1 MSGSMETFSSWAL
14 ARGTGGVKIY
24 TKTGDDGST
33 GLFGNER
40 VAKDALRVEAY
51 GTVDEANSVIGTAL
65 AAGAPAELARVL
77 LDLQARL
84 FDLGADLATPRGH
97 RPDPSY
103 LTRIDDSHVTALE
116 ALIDRFDAELPPL
129 TNFVL
134 PGGTATSAQLH
145 QARAVARRAE
155 RLLVTLGRTED
166 LGPSLLRFVNRLS
179 DLLFVL
185 ARWAN
190 HAAGVADVPW
200 RPRAGEPED

>member
-1 MSGSMETFSSWAL
+1 M
-14 ARGTGGVKIY
+14 RIY
-24 TKTGDDGST
+24 TKTGDDGTT

-40 VAKDALRVEAY
+40 VPKDALRVEVY
-51 GTVDEANSVIGTAL
+51 GTVDETNTVLGLAL
-65 AAGAPAELARVL
+65 TAGAPEELARVL

-84 FDLGADLATPRGH
+84 FDLGADLSTPRGG

-103 LTRIDDSHVTALE
+103 LTRIGEVHVEALE
-116 ALIDRFDAELPPL
+116 KLIDRFDASLPPL
-129 TNFVL
+129 SNFIL
-134 PGGTATSAQLH
+134 PGGTETAAHLH
-145 QARAVARRAE
+145 HARAVARRAE
-155 RLLVTLGRTED
+155 RLLVALARTED
-166 LGPSLLRFVNRLS
+166 VGPCVVRFLNRLS